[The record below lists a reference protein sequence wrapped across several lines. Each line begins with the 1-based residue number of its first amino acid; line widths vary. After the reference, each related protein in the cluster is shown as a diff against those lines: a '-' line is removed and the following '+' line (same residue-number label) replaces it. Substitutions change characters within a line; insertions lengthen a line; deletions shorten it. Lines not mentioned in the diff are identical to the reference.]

1 LSGPA
6 PVLVLGV
13 GNPSRG
19 DDALGPRFVEAL
31 ARALADEIASGALE
45 LATDFQLQPEHA
57 LDLVGRTQVVF
68 VDASVDAPPPFRFG
82 AVTATS
88 AGATMSHALAP
99 GAVLET
105 YRRVYGAPPPAAVL
119 AIRGERFEL
128 GAPLTP
134 RAAGH
139 LAAALRFFLDAL
151 APGADP
157 TARRRRRIEVE
168 GEVGGVGLRAWIV
181 GAARGLGLVGTV
193 GHTRGGLAIDATGPA
208 RALDALLAALPSH
221 AVLDAAR
228 VHDLPLG
235 EAAGD
240 GFAIVDGAPGGD
252 GPIGHGLAPDL
263 ALCAACAADVTR
275 AGDRHRG
282 YAFTSCAACG
292 PRLAI
297 ATALPYDRGATT
309 MARFAPCDACAA
321 ASADPHARRFGTQLA
336 ACPACGPRLA
346 LVGRDGAVL
355 DDGGDPLAAAATRLV
370 AGERLAVQGAGGF
383 AVVSDAT
390 RAAAGGAR
398 RAPPARTDAPPVVLV
413 ATLEDAAALVEL
425 EDAGRAA
432 LATSGRPIVVAP
444 VRAGTAPAALAGRPE
459 LGVVL
464 PHSALEHLLVA
475 AVARPLAIDVAR
487 VDGGPAV
494 IDRDDALAR
503 LGPQVDALLVSELT
517 SARAVEPSL
526 VRQQPAAPGG
536 LRVVRRSRGFAPRPL
551 RLAAPAPQP
560 ILAVGGQDRACACVV
575 IEDRAYLT
583 PHLGAI
589 ATAAAAATWQRA
601 VEDLEALLGVVAP
614 VVAHDPDGADPT
626 TRYALAR
633 AAARRF
639 AVAARRGPRPGR
651 GRRAPPRR
659 AGDRRGRRGRRRR
672 ARAGRRPALAPRRD
686 HRRASHRRRRRPR
699 QHPRRGGHR
708 PRRRPRPAPRRPVG
722 PAPRGARPRGRA
734 ARAPRRP
741 RRHGPRGPGV
751 VGVPRP
757 RPGLVRR
764 PHADRRSDRPA
775 ALSARLTAASAA
787 RRARSPPGRPVRPR
801 APPAGRR

>member
-1 LSGPA
+1 MSAPA

-68 VDASVDAPPPFRFG
+68 VDASVDAPPPFRYG

-105 YRRVYGAPPPAAVL
+105 FRRVYGPPPPAAVL

-168 GEVGGVGLRAWIV
+168 GEVGGVGLRPWIV
-181 GAARGLGLVGTV
+181 GAARARGLVGTV

-208 RALDALLAALPSH
+208 RALDALLAALPSR
-221 AVLDAAR
+221 AVLDAVR
-228 VHDLPLG
+228 VHDRPLG

-240 GFAIVDGAPGGD
+240 GFAIQGSAPGGD

-336 ACPACGPRLA
+336 ACPACGPRLW

-370 AGERLAVQGAGGF
+370 AGELLAVQGAGGF

-390 RAAAGGAR
+390 RAAAGAAR
-398 RAPPARTDAPPVVLV
+398 RAPPVVLV

-444 VRAGTAPAALAGRPE
+444 VRAGTAPAALAGQPE

-464 PHSALEHLLVA
+464 PHSALEHLVVA
-475 AVARPLAIDVAR
+475 AVARPLAIDVAL
-487 VDGGPAV
+487 VDGGPAL

-503 LGPQVDALLVSELT
+503 LGPQVDALLVSELA

-575 IEDRAYLT
+575 VGDRAYLT

-589 ATAAAAATWQRA
+589 TTAAAAAAWQRA

-614 VVAHDPDGADPT
+614 IVAHDLDSADRT
-626 TRYALAR
+626 ARYALAR

-639 AVAARRGPRPGR
+639 AVPRAVAHVLAAVAELHLDEPVIAVVVEDADAELGLVDGPRWHHVATVA
-651 GRRAPPRR
+651 APPT
-659 AGDRRGRRGRRRR
+659 ADPADLASALAAAVTAQVADRGLRHVVLSGERLEEPALEAALRVRL
-672 ARAGRRPALAPRRD
+672 AGRAVMAREVPVSSACLALGQAWF
-686 HRRASHRRRRRPR
+686 
-699 QHPRRGGHR
+699 
-708 PRRRPRPAPRRPVG
+708 
-722 PAPRGARPRGRA
+722 
-734 ARAPRRP
+734 
-741 RRHGPRGPGV
+741 
-751 VGVPRP
+751 
-757 RPGLVRR
+757 
-764 PHADRRSDRPA
+764 A
-775 ALSARLTAASAA
+775 ALTLTAEAT
-787 RRARSPPGRPVRPR
+787 
-801 APPAGRR
+801 APPP

>member
-1 LSGPA
+1 LSAPA

-31 ARALADEIASGALE
+31 ARALADEIAAGALE

-68 VDASVDAPPPFRFG
+68 VDASVDAPPPFRYG

-88 AGATMSHALAP
+88 AGAAMSHALAP

-105 YRRVYGAPPPAAVL
+105 YHRVYGAPPPAAVL

-157 TARRRRRIEVE
+157 TARRRRRIEGE

-221 AVLDAAR
+221 AVLDAVR

-336 ACPACGPRLA
+336 ACPACGPRLW

-370 AGERLAVQGAGGF
+370 AGELLAVQGAGGF
-383 AVVSDAT
+383 ALVSDAT
-390 RAAAGGAR
+390 RAAAGAAR

-475 AVARPLAIDVAR
+475 AVARPLAIELAR
-487 VDGGPAV
+487 VDGGPAL

-589 ATAAAAATWQRA
+589 ATAAAAAAWQRA
-601 VEDLEALLGVVAP
+601 VEDLEALLGGVAA
-614 VVAHDPDGADPT
+614 VVAHDPDAADLT

-639 AVAARRGPRPGR
+639 AVPRAVAHVLAAVAELHLDEPVIGVVVADADAAIALVDGPRWYHVATIAAPAIDAAADLASTLAAAVTGLVADRGLRHVVLSGQRLEEPALEAALRARLAGR
-651 GRRAPPRR
+651 AVMAREVPVSSACLALGQAWFAALTLTAEATAPP
-659 AGDRRGRRGRRRR
+659 
-672 ARAGRRPALAPRRD
+672 P
-686 HRRASHRRRRRPR
+686 
-699 QHPRRGGHR
+699 
-708 PRRRPRPAPRRPVG
+708 
-722 PAPRGARPRGRA
+722 
-734 ARAPRRP
+734 
-741 RRHGPRGPGV
+741 
-751 VGVPRP
+751 
-757 RPGLVRR
+757 
-764 PHADRRSDRPA
+764 
-775 ALSARLTAASAA
+775 
-787 RRARSPPGRPVRPR
+787 
-801 APPAGRR
+801 